1 MNLTAMLRFNVPST
15 TASGRCSGWWVS
27 DAHAGTALPDVC
39 GTSAGE
45 VHLEVRDGE
54 PRYLVPY
61 STMCGI
67 CAHGKQRARRQPCVC
82 VCVWRAAQLTL
93 AGRGCGQ

>member
-1 MNLTAMLRFNVPST
+1 MPPSRRAPRSPSLLAPLIGPLYFEPAMNLTAMLRFNVPST

-67 CAHGKQRARRQPCVC
+67 CAQE
-82 VCVWRAAQLTL
+82 
-93 AGRGCGQ
+93 